1 MDQRL
6 EIKRLKDYR
15 ASAFSIDRAELAF
28 DLNLTATRVHA
39 RLHMKR
45 RGSGKEPLILSG
57 EELAL
62 DEIRLNGDLLA
73 PDQYRISA
81 DTLTILSPPPEF
93 LLETLVTINPSG
105 NTELAGLY
113 VSGGRFC
120 TQCEAEGFRRITYFL
135 DRPDVMARFT
145 VRMTADKATYPTLLS
160 NGDLL
165 EAGDLENGRHFA
177 LWNDPFPKPAY
188 LFALVAGSF
197 EAIHDSFVT
206 ASGKT
211 VALSIH
217 VDPGNGERVRFAMD
231 ALKRSMAW
239 DERVYKREYDLSQFH
254 IVAVR
259 DFNAGAM
266 ENKSLNIF
274 NVSMLLADSATETDE
289 NFADVERVVAH
300 EYFHNWTGNRI
311 TLRDW
316 FQLCLKEGLTVYR
329 DQEFSADQNS
339 RAVQRIK
346 DVSVLREGQFSEDAG
361 PLAHPVRPTE
371 FVKIDNFY
379 TSTVYRK
386 GAEVVRVLS
395 ALLGQEKFHEGI
407 QRYFDTLDGTAAT
420 VEDFV
425 ACFEQVTDRKLD
437 DFFHWYSQAG
447 TPSVTVHSTYNPLLQ
462 TLNIQ
467 VRQEIPQVPGQP
479 EKHPLLV
486 PLRIGFLASDGK
498 ELSARLNG
506 SDTAAQREHNLVLSK
521 AIQEW
526 TFSGIT
532 ERPIPAVLRGFMA
545 PVLLNDGL
553 THQELLVQMRHEPD
567 SFTRWD
573 AGQRLLTQ
581 TILARSEERTQSGPS
596 INDVIG
602 ALESEIHRVNQDP
615 AFTAFALSVPSMSQ
629 LVRASAFPDPDKLFG
644 AREKVRAAIAASLE
658 KHLVRLVKDPSAN
671 SSDATGEARGL
682 RALKGASLKLL
693 ASLGSA
699 HEPLLVSE
707 FKSAANMTGI
717 MSALTA
723 LSYIGGDAFQEALAA
738 FEERWRDQP
747 LVMDK
752 WFAVQ
757 ARSPNTNA
765 ERLRVLTKH
774 ELFSLKNPNRAR
786 SVFGVFGSS
795 NLCSFHAADGSGYSL
810 MGEAVREIDG
820 FNPMIASRLVRS
832 FETWK
837 RFDEIRRTHAYAVL
851 SEIASMP
858 NLSSIQRELIEKI
871 IG

>member
-15 ASAFSIDRAELAF
+15 ASAFSIERAELEF
-28 DLNLTATRVHA
+28 DLNPTATRVHA
-39 RLHMKR
+39 RLYVKR
-45 RGSGKEPLILSG
+45 RGRGKEPLILSG
-57 EELAL
+57 EELVL
-62 DEIRLNGDLLA
+62 DEVRLDGSVLA
-73 PDQYRISA
+73 PDRYRVSA
-81 DTLTILSPPPEF
+81 DSLTIPSPPAEF
-93 LLETLVTINPSG
+93 MLETRVTINPSG

-135 DRPDVMARFT
+135 DRPDVLTRFT
-145 VRMTADKATYPTLLS
+145 VRMAADKASYPTLLS
-160 NGDLL
+160 NGDLVA
-165 EAGDLENGRHFA
+165 AGDLENGRHFA
-177 LWNDPFPKPAY
+177 LWNDPFPKPTY
-188 LFALVAGSF
+188 LFALVAGLFETIDDSF
-197 EAIHDSFVT
+197 ETI
-206 ASGKT
+206 SGKQ

-217 VDPGNGERVRFAMD
+217 VDPGNGERARFAMD

-259 DFNAGAM
+259 DFNFGAM

-274 NVSMLLADSATETDE
+274 NASLLLADPATETDE

-329 DQEFSADQNS
+329 DQEFCGDENS
-339 RAVQRIK
+339 RSVQRIK
-346 DVSVLREGQFSEDAG
+346 DVSVLREGQFAEDAG

-386 GAEVVRVLS
+386 GAEVIRVLS
-395 ALLGQEKFHEGI
+395 ALLGPEKFDQGI

-420 VEDFV
+420 VEDFI
-425 ACFEQVTDRKLD
+425 ACFEQVTGRNLD
-437 DFFHWYSQAG
+437 DFFRWYSQAG
-447 TPSVTVHSTYNPLLQ
+447 TPSVTVQSTYDSHLR
-462 TLNIQ
+462 TLKIK
-467 VRQEIPQVPGQP
+467 VRQETPPTPGQP
-479 EKHPLLV
+479 NKHPLLI
-486 PLRIGFLASDGK
+486 PLRIGFLASDGN
-498 ELSARLNG
+498 ELRARLSG
-506 SDTAAQREHNLVLSK
+506 SDIAENEHHLVLSK
-521 AIQEW
+521 AEQEW
-526 TFSGIT
+526 TFSDVP

-553 THQELLVQMRHEPD
+553 THQETLVQMAHEPD

-573 AGQRLLTQ
+573 AGQRLLTE
-581 TILARSEERTQSGPS
+581 TILARSEGRTQSGPS
-596 INDVIG
+596 LDDVVD
-602 ALESEIHRVNQDP
+602 ALGSEIDRASQDP
-615 AFTAFALSVPSMSQ
+615 AFTAFALSIPSLSQ
-629 LVRASAFPDPDKLFG
+629 LIRASTSPDPDRLFD
-644 AREKVRAAIAASLE
+644 AREKVRSAIAAGLE
-658 KHLVRLVKDPSAN
+658 NQLVRLVTNPLAN
-671 SSDATGEARGL
+671 SSDASGQARGL
-682 RALKGASLKLL
+682 RALKAASLELL
-693 ASLGSA
+693 AALGPA
-699 HEPLLVSE
+699 HQPLLVSA
-707 FKSAANMTGI
+707 FKSAANMTGV

-723 LSYIGGDAFQEALAA
+723 MSYIGGDAFREALVA

-752 WFAVQ
+752 WFTVQ

-765 ERLRVLTKH
+765 DRLRALTKH
-774 ELFSLKNPNRAR
+774 PLFSLKNPNRAR
-786 SVFGVFGSS
+786 SVFGIFGSS
-795 NLCSFHAADGSGYSL
+795 NLRGFHAADGSGYSL
-810 MGEAVREIDG
+810 MGGAIREIDG
-820 FNPMIASRLVRS
+820 FNASLASRLVRS

-837 RFDEIRRTHAYAVL
+837 RFDEVRRAHAHAVL
-851 SEIASMP
+851 SEIGRMP
-858 NLSSIQRELIEKI
+858 GLSDIQRELVEKI